1 MPEKTTRSG
10 VGEAWLAQR
19 GLLCGLAPRILRGER
34 TVATAKVGGAAV
46 HKKGSQWR

>member
-19 GLLCGLAPRILRGER
+19 GPLCGGER
-34 TVATAKVGGAAV
+34 TVATAKVGGGD
-46 HKKGSQWR
+46 KLRLSLLNQWC